1 MQLGN
6 ELFMP
11 CMNEEPYEPPFK
23 PSTCTPSDVA
33 NIEGYGPRFMSQFRP
48 LIDTPNTKNGAFLDA
63 CIIHGSTNSSI
74 DGKNNGAA
82 FQTWL
87 AGGQQWFTM
96 LCNGSDEQ
104 GPCDPSPICAPY

>member
-1 MQLGN
+1 MI
-6 ELFMP
+6 P
-11 CMNEEPYEPPFK
+11 C
-23 PSTCTPSDVA
+23 TSDPLKCVPA
-33 NIEGYGPRFMSQFRP
+33 QWAEIQAYGPAFMKQFSP
-48 LIDTPNTKNGAFLDA
+48 YMTPDSKNGAFLDA

-74 DGKNNGAA
+74 DGQNNGQA

-104 GPCDPSPICAPY
+104 GPCDPSPICAPF